1 MGSRISIDYAFLV
14 IFQREMLESLIGGYF
29 CKLKKLLVIFSI
41 SVVLRLYKRRDL
53 VFLFEKTRGWGA
65 SHCIVHG

>member
-1 MGSRISIDYAFLV
+1 
-14 IFQREMLESLIGGYF
+14 MLESLIGGYF

-41 SVVLRLYKRRDL
+41 SVVLRLYRRRDL